1 MERRVTA
8 LALYDYF
15 RTRRREI
22 KHGNWVRVRDTKF
35 DRSVQRS
42 SAIDDNWFAPKK
54 IKESVKPR
62 CNISSRQFQEMN
74 FTNDE
79 LDAEIINNVLESCL
93 PAGITMKDVEDL
105 EPSPIESSSSIDP
118 SRINDDNQYREIRW

>member
-1 MERRVTA
+1 
-8 LALYDYF
+8 
-15 RTRRREI
+15 
-22 KHGNWVRVRDTKF
+22 
-35 DRSVQRS
+35 
-42 SAIDDNWFAPKK
+42 
-54 IKESVKPR
+54 
-62 CNISSRQFQEMN
+62 MN